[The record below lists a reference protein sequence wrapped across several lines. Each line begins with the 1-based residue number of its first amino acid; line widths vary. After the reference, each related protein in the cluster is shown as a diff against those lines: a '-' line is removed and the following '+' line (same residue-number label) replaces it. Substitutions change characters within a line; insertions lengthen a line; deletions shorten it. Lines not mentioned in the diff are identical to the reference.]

1 MGSARP
7 AVLAVVTFLL
17 VFWSV
22 FTPAVGQSPTGHMVV
37 TTDYEL
43 FGTSDLNGGG
53 HVTWTLTGAKA
64 ADLRA
69 KILHLFDEYGQ
80 IPRGFPF
87 EGAATSANPDG
98 ILEAAEGASY
108 TDRVENVLEGS
119 GGQGTLVQ
127 YMRLWPFD
135 LRQKN
140 ADPAVG
146 FSASTSGLANTNLST
161 SADVEIRMLF
171 EANTT
176 TRNARVFLPT
186 ELLADSLYRV
196 FWYDAAQSPN
206 LNASGLYPAWPF
218 LVEGGWNIVPAPG
231 CPAGVPSPCE
241 ALWAGNPATGMYDN
255 NIVAATN
262 TTADPIRAISS
273 DFYKPFDLR
282 FASQAWVT
290 FNYTGQVADA
300 RDRLRLQIA
309 HAPAFTDWTNLLFGS
324 TPDLP
329 QTAPGVW
336 TNATVNLT
344 GYLGDRVRF
353 RLNFTSDATGSAR
366 GFYIRDFALHAP
378 SFYEGEVVQAD
389 THYLVGPLSFSS
401 PVVRSGSLQVI
412 RTPGGEI
419 LSYTSTRNASSIPN
433 DTIRYAAFDIFDNP
447 QVLFAVMLV
456 ASYAISRFQH
466 GAYLRYR
473 ASHSAAYRP
482 AVHKAKWLHRLGAL
496 AMALLVLFYFV
507 PTATWILGIRVF
519 VSGLLYGLF
528 AVATT
533 LVLGFGTRAYYSG
546 KLERAPSVEAE
557 DERVV
562 VKKVAIP
569 TGPPEAGTILGTCP
583 HCQRE
588 ILAADPTY
596 RCTCGTMYHLSCAAS
611 LTQCPNCRTPI
622 TVDADRTTTDVSMR
636 CESCG
641 ELQTVPQ
648 GTDPRVAPC
657 SNCSEFLRHLDE
669 GKRYLVVA
677 GNPSIGFAWLRD
689 LTKLGRPAICMTSAA
704 AERMRLEFG
713 VKDVPVVQVSS
724 HGADAID
731 PKELDPVGLRSIL
744 QVTRERKSGVV
755 LYDGLDQIV
764 SESSLADV
772 IRFLRK
778 ANDMAFVHGVTVI
791 ARVSPGVLSEEDLR
805 RLNAEFD
812 EYLDLSAQL

>member
-7 AVLAVVTFLL
+7 AVLAVVAFLL
-17 VFWSV
+17 LFWSV
-22 FTPAVGQSPTGHMVV
+22 FTPAVGQNPAGHMVV

-43 FGTSDLNGGG
+43 FGTSDLDGGG

-87 EGAATSANPDG
+87 EGVATSANGDG
-98 ILEAAEGASY
+98 VLEAAEGANY
-108 TDRVENVLEGS
+108 TDQVENVLEGS

-135 LRQKN
+135 VRMKN
-140 ADPAVG
+140 ADSALG
-146 FSASTSGLANTNLST
+146 FSRSTSGLANTNLST

-171 EANTT
+171 EASTT
-176 TRNARVFLPT
+176 TRNARVPLPT

-196 FWYDAAQSPN
+196 FWYEAAQSPN
-206 LNASGLYPAWPF
+206 LNASGLYPGWPF
-218 LVEGGWNIVPAPG
+218 LVEGGWNIVRAPG

-241 ALWAGNPATGMYDN
+241 ALWAGNTATGTYDN
-255 NIVAATN
+255 NTVAATR
-262 TTADPIRAISS
+262 TTADPIRAISAAI
-273 DFYKPFDLR
+273 YIPFDLR
-282 FASQAWVT
+282 VASQAWAT

-300 RDRLRLQIA
+300 QDRLRLQIA
-309 HAPAFTDWTNLLFGS
+309 HAPAFTDWTDLSFG
-324 TPDLP
+324 TGPDLP
-329 QTAPGVW
+329 QTTPGVW
-336 TNATVNLT
+336 SNARVNLI
-344 GYLGDRVRF
+344 GYLGDQVRL
-353 RLNFTSDATGSAR
+353 RLNFTSDAAGSAR
-366 GFYIRDFALHAP
+366 GFFIRDFALHAP
-378 SFYEGEVVQAD
+378 SFYDGEVVEAD

-401 PVVRSGSLQVI
+401 PIVRSGGLQVI

-419 LSYTSTRNASSIPN
+419 LFYSSARNASLIPN
-433 DTIRYAAFDIFDNP
+433 ETIRYAVFDVLENP

-456 ASYAISRFQH
+456 ASYAISRLQH
-466 GAYLRYR
+466 DAYVRYR
-473 ASHSAAYRP
+473 ESHPATYRL
-482 AVHKAKWLHRLGAL
+482 AVHKAKWVHRLGGIAI
-496 AMALLVLFYFV
+496 ALLILFYFV
-507 PTATWILGIRVF
+507 PTATWIIGIRVF
-519 VSGLLYGLF
+519 VSGLVYWLF
-528 AVATT
+528 AIALAV
-533 LVLGFGTRAYYSG
+533 LLGFGTRAYYFG
-546 KLERAPSVEAE
+546 QLERAASVESE

-569 TGPPEAGTILGTCP
+569 AGPSEAGAAIGTCP

-588 ILAADPTY
+588 ILGTDPTY
-596 RCTCGTMYHLSCAAS
+596 RCTCGAMYHLACAAS

-641 ELQTVPQ
+641 ELQTIPQ
-648 GTDPRVAPC
+648 GTDPRMAAC

-677 GNPSIGFAWLRD
+677 SNPAIGFAWLRD

-704 AERMRLEFG
+704 VERMRLEFG
-713 VKDVPVVQVSS
+713 VKDIPIVQVSG
-724 HGADAID
+724 HGTDAID
-731 PKELDPVGLRSIL
+731 PKDLDPVGLRPIL
-744 QVTRERKSGVV
+744 QVTRERKGGVI
-755 LYDGLDQIV
+755 LYDGLDQII
-764 SESSLADV
+764 SESSLGDV

-791 ARVSPGVLSEEDLR
+791 ARVSPGVLAEQEIK

-812 EYLDLSAQL
+812 EYLDLSAPV

>member
-1 MGSARP
+1 
-7 AVLAVVTFLL
+7 L

-22 FTPAVGQSPTGHMVV
+22 FTPAVGQNPAGHMVV

-43 FGTSDLNGGG
+43 FGTSDLDGGG
-53 HVTWTLTGAKA
+53 HVTWTLTGAQA

-87 EGAATSANPDG
+87 EGAATSANG
-98 ILEAAEGASY
+98 NGVLEASEGANY

-135 LRQKN
+135 LREKN
-140 ADPAVG
+140 ADSALA
-146 FSASTSGLANTNLST
+146 FSRSTSGLANTNLST

-176 TRNARVFLPT
+176 TRNARVSLST
-186 ELLADSLYRV
+186 ESLADSLYRV
-196 FWYDAAQSPN
+196 FWYEAAQSPN
-206 LNASGLYPAWPF
+206 LNASGLYPGWPF

-241 ALWAGNPATGMYDN
+241 ALWAGNPATGTYGN
-255 NIVAATN
+255 NTVAATR
-262 TTADPIRAISS
+262 TTADPARAISS
-273 DFYKPFDLR
+273 AIYIPFDLR
-282 FASQAWVT
+282 FASRAWVT

-300 RDRLRLQIA
+300 QDRLRLQIA
-309 HAPAFTDWTNLLFGS
+309 HAPAFTDWMDLSFG
-324 TPDLP
+324 TGPDLP

-336 TNATVNLT
+336 SNARVNLT
-344 GYLGDRVRF
+344 GYLGDRVRL
-353 RLNFTSDATGSAR
+353 RLNFTSDAAGSAR
-366 GFYIRDFALHAP
+366 GFFIRDFGLHAP
-378 SFYEGEVVQAD
+378 SFYDGEVVEAD

-401 PVVRSGSLQVI
+401 PVVRSGGLQVI

-419 LSYTSTRNASSIPN
+419 LFYSSTRNGSSIPN
-433 DTIRYAAFDIFDNP
+433 ETIRYAAFDVFENP

-456 ASYAISRFQH
+456 ASYAISRLQH
-466 GAYLRYR
+466 DAYMRYR
-473 ASHSAAYRP
+473 ESHPATYRL
-482 AVHKAKWLHRLGAL
+482 AVHKAKWLHRLGGL
-496 AMALLVLFYFV
+496 AIALLILFYFV
-507 PTATWILGIRVF
+507 PTATWILGVRVF
-519 VSGLLYGLF
+519 VSGFVYWVF
-528 AVATT
+528 AIALAV
-533 LVLGFGTRAYYSG
+533 LLGFGTRAYYSAQ
-546 KLERAPSVEAE
+546 LASAASVESEEAP
-557 DERVV
+557 VV
-562 VKKVAIP
+562 VKKLAIP
-569 TGPPEAGTILGTCP
+569 TGPSETGAVLGTCP

-588 ILAADPTY
+588 ILGTDPTY
-596 RCTCGTMYHLSCAAS
+596 RCTCGAMYHLSCAAS
-611 LTQCPNCRTPI
+611 MTQCPNCRTPI
-622 TVDADRTTTDVSMR
+622 QVDADRTTTDVSMR

-677 GNPSIGFAWLRD
+677 SNPSIGFAWLRD

-704 AERMRLEFG
+704 AERMRIEFG
-713 VKDVPVVQVSS
+713 VKDVPVVQVS
-724 HGADAID
+724 GRGVDAID
-731 PKELDPVGLRSIL
+731 PKELDPVGLRPIL
-744 QVTRERKSGVV
+744 QVTRERKGGVI
-755 LYDGLDQIV
+755 LYDGLDQMI
-764 SESSLADV
+764 SESSLGDV
-772 IRFLRK
+772 IQFLRK

-791 ARVSPGVLSEEDLR
+791 ARVSPGVLAEEGLR

>member
-1 MGSARP
+1 MVSALPYPWATSAMYPRASYPERPIDSGVLVARSNSWSRSTPPASSFDKSCGTTGPRYSRPVFIFSNGGVGVRFRNAEQAFIRREPSFAVMGSARP

-146 FSASTSGLANTNLST
+146 FSQSTSGLANTNLST

-176 TRNARVFLPT
+176 TRNARVFLLT

-262 TTADPIRAISS
+262 TTADPIRAISTAS
-273 DFYKPFDLR
+273 YKPFDLR
-282 FASQAWVT
+282 SASQAWVT

-309 HAPAFTDWTNLLFGS
+309 HAPAFTDWTNLLFGR

-344 GYLGDRVRF
+344 GYLGDRVRL

-419 LSYTSTRNASSIPN
+419 LSYTSTRNASSIPSE
-433 DTIRYAAFDIFDNP
+433 TIRYAAFDIFDNP

-482 AVHKAKWLHRLGAL
+482 AVHKAKWLHRLRAL
-496 AMALLVLFYFV
+496 AMALLVLFYFL
-507 PTATWILGIRVF
+507 PPATVILGIRVF
-519 VSGLLYGLF
+519 VSALLYWLF
-528 AVATT
+528 SVATT
-533 LVLGFGTRAYYSG
+533 LVLRFGKPADYSR
-546 KLERAPSVEAE
+546 KLQRAPA
-557 DERVV
+557 
-562 VKKVAIP
+562 
-569 TGPPEAGTILGTCP
+569 
-583 HCQRE
+583 
-588 ILAADPTY
+588 
-596 RCTCGTMYHLSCAAS
+596 
-611 LTQCPNCRTPI
+611 
-622 TVDADRTTTDVSMR
+622 
-636 CESCG
+636 
-641 ELQTVPQ
+641 PQ
-648 GTDPRVAPC
+648 GQDD
-657 SNCSEFLRHLDE
+657 S
-669 GKRYLVVA
+669 
-677 GNPSIGFAWLRD
+677 
-689 LTKLGRPAICMTSAA
+689 
-704 AERMRLEFG
+704 
-713 VKDVPVVQVSS
+713 
-724 HGADAID
+724 
-731 PKELDPVGLRSIL
+731 
-744 QVTRERKSGVV
+744 
-755 LYDGLDQIV
+755 
-764 SESSLADV
+764 
-772 IRFLRK
+772 
-778 ANDMAFVHGVTVI
+778 
-791 ARVSPGVLSEEDLR
+791 
-805 RLNAEFD
+805 
-812 EYLDLSAQL
+812 